1 MITINGKKLI
11 SHFAC
16 LSNDFGETP
25 LILAVKGSHTD
36 MVKLLVD
43 ELDAP
48 VGQTGRFS
56 WKGIDYQAVPP
67 LFVAILA
74 KQADSLPIL
83 KFLIG
88 KDLPADNN
96 SSPAVL
102 DSTMSSSAPLTQ
114 KIDILE
120 LVGAAYIL
128 RCCPFYAMK
137 CWMQAMALRQMT
149 EGGEPSPPD
158 EHFQRMMG
166 NASEL
171 TSMEQLEEMAFHPVP
186 LITQALF
193 VSRRIL
199 NRIDPGLNVFLL
211 CLCIERSFEFFV
223 LEHYF
228 QMLDVSIFVAQI
240 LNSVPLDNLVSFRF
254 AVSYVFNS
262 MSLVLREVFR
272 NEDAEQDL
280 PSIDNLIRATHLG
293 SVLIYKRQKLR
304 LEGRWTPNE
313 IVRDKL
319 PNNEM
324 FFIFNGSVFDMIYTT
339 TRMSLCLYRLAR
351 EEVNRPRVKQCL
363 IQYNRFTRDNPGVV
377 SLLHLA
383 VNFADARKLP
393 IDVIQLLLET
403 GADPNAVDIYGNTPL
418 HLLALNCER
427 EDKNVVA
434 QLLLDAGCH
443 FDQSNANG
451 ETALMLSKKPRG
463 AQAHPFVQIVPSL
476 SCCCAQ
482 AIGQHDIPFQH
493 LPPSV
498 QSDIQIHVAKGPH
511 SSWYLGYAIL

>member
-1 MITINGKKLI
+1 M
-11 SHFAC
+11 
-16 LSNDFGETP
+16 
-25 LILAVKGSHTD
+25 
-36 MVKLLVD
+36 
-43 ELDAP
+43 
-48 VGQTGRFS
+48 
-56 WKGIDYQAVPP
+56 
-67 LFVAILA
+67 
-74 KQADSLPIL
+74 
-83 KFLIG
+83 
-88 KDLPADNN
+88 
-96 SSPAVL
+96 
-102 DSTMSSSAPLTQ
+102 
-114 KIDILE
+114 
-120 LVGAAYIL
+120 
-128 RCCPFYAMK
+128 
-137 CWMQAMALRQMT
+137 
-149 EGGEPSPPD
+149 
-158 EHFQRMMG
+158 
-166 NASEL
+166 
-171 TSMEQLEEMAFHPVP
+171 
-186 LITQALF
+186 
-193 VSRRIL
+193 SRRIL
-199 NRIDPGLNVFLL
+199 NRIDPRLNVFLL

-272 NEDAEQDL
+272 NEDAEEDL

-351 EEVNRPRVKQCL
+351 EEAIRPQVKQCL

-418 HLLALNCER
+418 HLLALNCKR
-427 EDKNVVA
+427 EDRNVVA
-434 QLLLDAGCH
+434 QLLLDAECH

-451 ETALMLSKKPRG
+451 ETALILSKKPRG
-463 AQAHPFVQIVPSL
+463 AQAHPFLQIVPFL

-482 AIGQHDIPFQH
+482 AIAKDDIPFQH

-511 SSWYLGYAIL
+511 SAWYSDYAIL